1 MPHSAAVSPDTPP
14 TPHQTPLP
22 RDTLQSLPFSD
33 PAPSPISQFTPYPPS
48 LWSQPRLP
56 HYPGVPRIP
65 AEPGSPEDRPWSP
78 LHPGPGVHKR
88 PSKEHRPPHPPGDEL
103 GDAEDRPASR
113 KHLLGPRA
121 RTTSARVPR
130 SLNGPAPGPFQAQQS
145 SQSALGSGPDARAS
159 EATSVASQ
167 LHPGQAPPPQATRR
181 RRRRR
186 RQRVFIWQV
195 LRLEGK
201 GRPGR
206 ETRRRAGGGNWASL
220 CLAAA
225 RPSRARR

>member
-14 TPHQTPLP
+14 PPTGPLCLGIPFKAFHSQTLHP
-22 RDTLQSLPFSD
+22 
-33 PAPSPISQFTPYPPS
+33 PPS
-48 LWSQPRLP
+48 LSSPRTRRASGP
-56 HYPGVPRIP
+56 SP
-65 AEPGSPEDRPWSP
+65 ACPITQGSPEFQRSP
-78 LHPGPGVHKR
+78 GALRIGHGLHSTRGRGVHKR

-181 RRRRR
+181 RRR
-186 RQRVFIWQV
+186 QRVFIWQV

-201 GRPGR
+201 GRP
-206 ETRRRAGGGNWASL
+206 AGDQEMGGLGQLGEPVPGSGPA
-220 CLAAA
+220 
-225 RPSRARR
+225 